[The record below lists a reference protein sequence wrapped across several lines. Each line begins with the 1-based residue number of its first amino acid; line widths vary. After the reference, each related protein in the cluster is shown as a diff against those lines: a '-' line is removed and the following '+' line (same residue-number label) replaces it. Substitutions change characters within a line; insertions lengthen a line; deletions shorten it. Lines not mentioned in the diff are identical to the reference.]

1 MFPFINLSSLKTNQ
15 LKFIHKVW
23 DSKRQTK
30 IDFWTVRLFHSR
42 VIPLVL
48 PKILWVSI
56 QLIKFSFNNSFEIYL
71 RNVFDNNTQVKFN
84 LVIIPIMVTELCPC
98 LLQLEVGHLCSMDV
112 FLFFVYTISY
122 LYFLYTL
129 FHTFMN
135 EFSDN
140 DSAVIFLNI
149 YATYDITIHILKCS
163 NSQHL
168 YIKNWTLLQFDNY
181 NDIHS
186 KTI

>member
-1 MFPFINLSSLKTNQ
+1 MNFNIFSILELFPLIYQRYKFFMFPFINLSSLKTNQ

-71 RNVFDNNTQVKFN
+71 RNVFDNNTQVKFGYYSYYGYWVMS
-84 LVIIPIMVTELCPC
+84 LFTLARSGTSLFYGRILIFCIHYFIP
-98 LLQLEVGHLCSMDV
+98 
-112 FLFFVYTISY
+112 LFFVYTIS
-122 LYFLYTL
+122 
-129 FHTFMN
+129 
-135 EFSDN
+135 
-140 DSAVIFLNI
+140 
-149 YATYDITIHILKCS
+149 
-163 NSQHL
+163 HL
-168 YIKNWTLLQFDNY
+168 YEWI
-181 NDIHS
+181 
-186 KTI
+186 

>member
-1 MFPFINLSSLKTNQ
+1 
-15 LKFIHKVW
+15 
-23 DSKRQTK
+23 
-30 IDFWTVRLFHSR
+30 
-42 VIPLVL
+42 
-48 PKILWVSI
+48 
-56 QLIKFSFNNSFEIYL
+56 
-71 RNVFDNNTQVKFN
+71 
-84 LVIIPIMVTELCPC
+84 
-98 LLQLEVGHLCSMDV
+98 MDV

-168 YIKNWTLLQFDNY
+168 YIKNWTLL
-181 NDIHS
+181 
-186 KTI
+186 